1 LLLRSKIIG
10 AGKTLAVAL
19 RPFGRSA
26 FSYIKRGTSF
36 LTRVEPILNRLD
48 PLLKNPA
55 IRRLYCQLKWTLD
68 VRRYMDEVHIVL
80 IDILGLNNFNIKT
93 TVGHL
98 IHVYHN
104 TAKQRPIGSKIHL
117 MMIDEAHL
125 VQVPVLA
132 KIIAE
137 DRKFGFGLGLIT
149 QEIEQFTDPKLKHAI
164 KSSMGTI
171 LSCAQMTGAKNVEE
185 MTSGHLEASFLAR
198 LRERNV
204 AVFTRSKKD
213 GRSTI
218 TTCVVKNEP
227 PHVYMP
233 DGRIANYLNR
243 EKGEA
248 QEWGLEWGR
257 ELLAQSQEAKPV
269 EEVDRFIE
277 EYMNSSVPTI
287 RQVAEQKQEK
297 EEKRKVVHCNY

>member
-1 LLLRSKIIG
+1 
-10 AGKTLAVAL
+10 
-19 RPFGRSA
+19 
-26 FSYIKRGTSF
+26 
-36 LTRVEPILNRLD
+36 
-48 PLLKNPA
+48 
-55 IRRLYCQLKWTLD
+55 
-68 VRRYMDEVHIVL
+68 L
-80 IDILGLNNFNIKT
+80 IDILGLSNFNIKT

-171 LSCAQMTGAKNVEE
+171 LSCAHMAGAKNVEE
-185 MTSGHLEASFLAR
+185 MTSGHLEASFLSR

-233 DGRIANYLNR
+233 RSPSR
-243 EKGEA
+243 
-248 QEWGLEWGR
+248 
-257 ELLAQSQEAKPV
+257 
-269 EEVDRFIE
+269 
-277 EYMNSSVPTI
+277 
-287 RQVAEQKQEK
+287 
-297 EEKRKVVHCNY
+297 